1 MRAYPILLLLSVI
14 ISGCGNTASNSNSSA
29 PVQQGRA
36 STPAPAAS
44 APAAKQPQTKD
55 NSYTPPTAEEM
66 APLRPEYAAELA
78 KIHEPPEMSRKP
90 MQVRKIAS
98 PNVAMLAN
106 VMSTI
111 GTPEKASHEQRQA
124 AIKQLLDI
132 AGGSEQGHGLSKP
145 MVYGAIA
152 VMSCLDGDDPHTTIG
167 YATNALGDGDDGLVL
182 RARMYLKAG
191 NKAKALDDLE
201 KVMSDGDGHPLAGG
215 GADPRKATAP
225 CGWSLADLDALGD
238 DPRALAAK
246 ALYQSAFIGFGAAS
260 RGTIK
265 EADIRA
271 LYTRAAAS
279 WRSPIPHYLQITTY
293 GFGSE
298 HSMTGASCQRA
309 NTIGAAAVPEI
320 VAACS
325 AYDDITRQEIRELTM
340 ALVIQPTFARALS
353 ERAEKYLQLAQGAY
367 ADGKPSRRLFE
378 LAIKDYN
385 AAIAADAKNLHTLY
399 CDRALAYASIGKY
412 QEAVTGYREGMKYAK
427 SGTEED
433 PFLYEQLAG
442 LYMKLGKFNDAAEQI
457 SQAIMNASGGG
468 MDVVIFGGGIKS
480 FRTLYPEY
488 DLLPDEILADVV
500 RRRYY
505 PQFAKSWDADFVE
518 KAGAFKGKVSS
529 SVLAD
534 LYALRGDAYMKAG
547 RRSEALADFGRL
559 KSDAWDGQNQYL
571 PKNMYFDASGHRNP
585 DLPEPWPPAPSTM

>member
-1 MRAYPILLLLSVI
+1 MRAYPVLLVLSVAI
-14 ISGCGNTASNSNSSA
+14 GGCGYTESNSKSSS
-29 PVQQGRA
+29 PMQRA
-36 STPAPAAS
+36 QAGTPALAAS
-44 APAAKQPQTKD
+44 APAGKQPKTKD
-55 NSYTPPTAEEM
+55 NSYAPPTAEEI

-78 KIHEPPEMSRKP
+78 KIHEPPEMSGKP

-98 PNVAMLAN
+98 PNVAKLAN

-111 GTPEKASHEQRQA
+111 GAPEKASHAQRQA

-132 AGGSEQGHGLSKP
+132 AGGSEQGDGLSKAL
-145 MVYGAIA
+145 VYGAIA
-152 VMSCLDGDDPHTTIG
+152 VISCLDGADPQTTIG

-191 NKAKALDDLE
+191 DKAKALDDLE
-201 KVMSDGDGHPLAGG
+201 KVMADGDGHPLAGG
-215 GADPRKATAP
+215 DADPRKATAP
-225 CGWSLADLDALGD
+225 CAWSLVDFDALGD
-238 DPRALAAK
+238 DPRVLAAK

-298 HSMTGASCQRA
+298 HSMDGASCQRKNA
-309 NTIGAAAVPEI
+309 IGPAAVPEI

-340 ALVIQPTFARALS
+340 ALVIEPTFVRALS

-367 ADGKPSRRLFE
+367 ADGKPSRQLFK
-378 LAIKDYN
+378 LAIKDYD
-385 AAIAADAKNLHTLY
+385 AAITADAKNLHTLY
-399 CDRALAYASIGKY
+399 SDRALAYASIGRY
-412 QEAVTGYREGMKYAK
+412 QDAAIGYREGMKYAK

-442 LYMKLGKFNDAAEQI
+442 LYMRLGRFNDAAEQI

-468 MDVVIFGGGIKS
+468 MDVVIFSGGIKS

-505 PQFAKSWDADFVE
+505 PQFAQSWDADFVD
-518 KAGAFKGKVSS
+518 KGGASKGKVSS

-547 RRSEALADFGRL
+547 RRSEALADYGRL
-559 KSDAWDGQNQYL
+559 KSDAWDGQDQYL
-571 PKNMYFDASGHRNP
+571 PKNMYFDARGRRNP